1 MGEVSD
7 TNRREAMEDSSTVM
21 GARQREE
28 RNGVALC
35 LSGGGFRAALYHLGA
50 LRRLN
55 ELGILS
61 ATDTISAVSGGS
73 ILAAHLV
80 ERIHDWPAKGDIVP
94 DWDERVAEPFRAITS
109 QNFRSGPVLR
119 RFLPWNWGRPE
130 SGIQA
135 LARRYQSDITPARLS
150 DLPDRPRYIFCA
162 TDMVYGRFWV
172 FEKRGAGRYD
182 TELTP
187 QPKWPVARAVAASS
201 CFPPIFAPMSV
212 RMGPGPDGRQ
222 AGTARPPKKMA
233 DRGHLTDGGTY
244 DNTGVEA
251 VWEDHATILVSDGGG
266 TFDTR
271 WRNSWL
277 WRLRRYPA
285 IANARV
291 RVVQK
296 RWLFASFR
304 ADMFD
309 GTIWGIDEPKWD
321 QQVPDLAAS
330 YPRDLIETFIAQIR
344 TDLDAFTEGEQKILE
359 NHGYLTA
366 EAAIRARTPALPQR
380 DAPVSVPYPEWMDP
394 ERVRDALANSD
405 KRRLLGRPYAE
416 RPLDFLVE

>member
-1 MGEVSD
+1 MSD
-7 TNRREAMEDSSTVM
+7 SKRREAMEDSSSVLRT
-21 GARQREE
+21 GKRDE
-28 RNGVALC
+28 RSGIALC

-55 ELGILS
+55 ELGIL
-61 ATDTISAVSGGS
+61 ADVDTVSAVSGGS

-80 ERIHDWPAKGDIVP
+80 ERLPEWPAKGEIVE
-94 DWDERVAEPFRAITS
+94 DWDGQVAEPFRAITS
-109 QNFRSGPVLR
+109 QNFRTGPVLR
-119 RFLPWNWGRPE
+119 RLLPWNWTKPE

-135 LARRYQSDITPARLS
+135 LARRYQSHITGAKLG

-172 FEKRGAGRYD
+172 FEKRGAGRFD
-182 TELTP
+182 TDLSP
-187 QPKWPVARAVAASS
+187 RPKWPVANAVAASS
-201 CFPPIFAPMSV
+201 CFPPIFAPMAV
-212 RMGPGPDGRQ
+212 RMSPGPNGRQ
-222 AGTARPPKKMA
+222 AGTARPPKRQEN
-233 DRGHLTDGGTY
+233 RGHLTDGGTY

-304 ADMFD
+304 ADIFD

-321 QQVPDLAAS
+321 LQGLGLSDA
-330 YPRDLIETFIAQIR
+330 YPRELVETLIAQIR
-344 TDLDAFTEGEQKILE
+344 TDLDAFSEGEQKVLE
-359 NHGYLTA
+359 NHGYLTS
-366 EAAIRARTPALPQR
+366 EAAIRARTPHLPKR
-380 DAPVSVPYPEWMDP
+380 DVPASAPYPEWMDP
-394 ERVRDALANSD
+394 ERVRNELASSD
-405 KRRLLGRPYAE
+405 TRRLLGRPYAQ

>member
-1 MGEVSD
+1 MTD
-7 TNRREAMEDSSTVM
+7 TSRREVLEDSSSILRT
-21 GARQREE
+21 GRREE
-28 RNGVALC
+28 HSGVALC
-35 LSGGGFRAALYHLGA
+35 LSGGGFRAALFHLGA

-61 ATDTISAVSGGS
+61 DVDTISAVSGGS

-80 ERIHDWPAKGDIVP
+80 ERIPDWPNKGEVVQ
-94 DWDERVAEPFRAITS
+94 DWDEQVAEPFRAITS
-109 QNFRSGPVLR
+109 KNLRTGPVLR
-119 RFLPWNWGRPE
+119 RLLPWNWVRPE
-130 SGIQA
+130 SGIRA
-135 LARRYQSDITPARLS
+135 LARRYQSEITSARLG
-150 DLPDRPRYIFCA
+150 DLPDRPRYLFCA

-182 TELTP
+182 TDLTP
-187 QPKWPVARAVAASS
+187 RPRWPVAHAVAASS
-201 CFPPIFAPMSV
+201 CFPPIFAPMDVGLSPQQEE
-212 RMGPGPDGRQ
+212 GEGSGH
-222 AGTARPPKKMA
+222 ARPPKRRVT
-233 DRGHLTDGGTY
+233 RGHLTDGGTY

-304 ADMFD
+304 ADLFD
-309 GTIWGIDEPKWD
+309 GAIWGIDEPKWD
-321 QQVPDLAAS
+321 RQDLDLLAA
-330 YPRDLIETFIAQIR
+330 YPRDLIETVIAQIR
-344 TDLDAFTEGEQKILE
+344 TDLDAFSEAEQKVLE
-359 NHGYLTA
+359 NHGYMMA
-366 EAAIRARTPALPQR
+366 EASIRALKLALPHR
-380 DAPVSVPYPEWMDP
+380 DAPVSIPYPEWMDA
-394 ERVRDALANSD
+394 ERVRDALADSD
-405 KRRLLGRPYAE
+405 QRRLLGRPYAKHL
-416 RPLDFLVE
+416 LDFLIE

>member
-1 MGEVSD
+1 MTD
-7 TNRREAMEDSSTVM
+7 TKRREAMEDSSSVLRT
-21 GARQREE
+21 GQRDE
-28 RNGVALC
+28 RSGLALC
-35 LSGGGFRAALYHLGA
+35 LSGGGFRAALFHLGS

-55 ELGILS
+55 ELGIL
-61 ATDTISAVSGGS
+61 ADVDTVSAVSGGS

-80 ERIHDWPAKGDIVP
+80 ERIPDWPDKGEIVA
-94 DWDERVAEPFRAITS
+94 DWDERVADPFRAITS
-109 QNFRSGPVLR
+109 RNFRTGPVLR
-119 RFLPWNWGRPE
+119 RFLPWNWTHPE
-130 SGIQA
+130 SGIRA
-135 LARRYQSDITPARLS
+135 LARRYQNEITSARLG

-172 FEKRGAGRYD
+172 FEKHGAGRYD
-182 TELTP
+182 TDLRP
-187 QPKWPVARAVAASS
+187 RPKWPVARAVAASS
-201 CFPPIFAPMSV
+201 CFPPIFAPMAV
-212 RMGPGPDGRQ
+212 GMEPGPDGRQ
-222 AGTARPPKKMA
+222 AGTARPPKRHVNK
-233 DRGHLTDGGTY
+233 GHLTDGGTY

-304 ADMFD
+304 ADLFD
-309 GTIWGIDEPKWD
+309 GAIWGIDEPKWD
-321 QQVPDLAAS
+321 QQDIDLPDM
-330 YPRDLIETFIAQIR
+330 YPRDLVETIIAQIR
-344 TDLDAFTEGEQKILE
+344 TDLDAFSEAEQKVLE
-359 NHGYLTA
+359 NHGYLMA
-366 EAAIRARTPALPQR
+366 EAGIRALTPALPKR
-380 DAPVSVPYPEWMDP
+380 EAPASVPHPEWMDP
-394 ERVRDALANSD
+394 ERVRNALGDSD

-416 RPLDFLVE
+416 RPFDFLVE

>member
-1 MGEVSD
+1 MSEK
-7 TNRREAMEDSSTVM
+7 NRREAMEDSSSILRA
-21 GARQREE
+21 GNRDERE
-28 RNGVALC
+28 GIALC

-55 ELGILS
+55 ELGILGDV
-61 ATDTISAVSGGS
+61 ATISAVSGGS

-80 ERIHDWPAKGDIVP
+80 ERIPEWPAKGDVVD
-94 DWDERVAEPFRAITS
+94 DWDGQVAQPFRDITS
-109 QNFRSGPVLR
+109 QNLRTGPVLR
-119 RFLPWNWGRPE
+119 RFLPWNWTRPE
-130 SGIQA
+130 AGIRA
-135 LARRYQSDITPARLS
+135 LARRYQRQITSARLG

-172 FEKRGAGRYD
+172 FEKRGAGRFD
-182 TELTP
+182 TELAP
-187 QPKWPVARAVAASS
+187 YPKWPVARAVAASS
-201 CFPPIFAPMSV
+201 CFPPIFAPMAVAMS
-212 RMGPGPDGRQ
+212 PGPDGRQ
-222 AGTARPPKKMA
+222 AGTARPPKRKV

-304 ADMFD
+304 AGLFD

-321 QQVPDLAAS
+321 LQEIGSPTV
-330 YPRDLIETFIAQIR
+330 YPRDLVETVIAQIR
-344 TDLDAFTEGEQKILE
+344 TDLDAFSEAEQKVLE

-366 EAAIRARTPALPQR
+366 EAAIRALTPSLPKREAPALP
-380 DAPVSVPYPEWMDP
+380 PYPEWMDP
-394 ERVRDALANSD
+394 DKVREALADSD
-405 KRRLLGRPYAE
+405 QRRMLGRPYASH
-416 RPLDFLVE
+416 PLDLLFE

>member
-1 MGEVSD
+1 MSD
-7 TNRREAMEDSSTVM
+7 SKRREAMEDSSSVLRT
-21 GARQREE
+21 GKRDE
-28 RNGVALC
+28 RSGIALC

-55 ELGILS
+55 ELGIL
-61 ATDTISAVSGGS
+61 ADVDTVSAVSGGS

-80 ERIHDWPAKGDIVP
+80 ERLPEWPAKGEIVE
-94 DWDERVAEPFRAITS
+94 DWDGQVAEPFRAITS
-109 QNFRSGPVLR
+109 QNFRTGPVLR
-119 RFLPWNWGRPE
+119 RLLPWNWTKPE

-135 LARRYQSDITPARLS
+135 LARRYQSHITSAKLG
-150 DLPDRPRYIFCA
+150 DLPDQPRYIFCA

-172 FEKRGAGRYD
+172 FEKRGAGRFD
-182 TELTP
+182 TDLSP
-187 QPKWPVARAVAASS
+187 RPKWPVANAVAASS
-201 CFPPIFAPMSV
+201 CFPPIFAPMAV
-212 RMGPGPDGRQ
+212 RMSPGPDGRQ
-222 AGTARPPKKMA
+222 AGTARPPKRQEN
-233 DRGHLTDGGTY
+233 RGHLTDGGTY

-304 ADMFD
+304 ADIFD

-321 QQVPDLAAS
+321 LQGLGLSDA
-330 YPRDLIETFIAQIR
+330 YPRELVETLIAQIR
-344 TDLDAFTEGEQKILE
+344 TDLDAFSEGEQKVLE

-366 EAAIRARTPALPQR
+366 EAAIRARTPHLPKR
-380 DAPVSVPYPEWMDP
+380 DVPASAPYPEWMDP
-394 ERVRDALANSD
+394 ERVRNELASSD
-405 KRRLLGRPYAE
+405 TRRLLGRPYAQ